1 MGEKQ
6 QIYGSV
12 TSAAA
17 ENPTNTGGTMR
28 PNATLKLGYFPLPS
42 AEGERI
48 RYYLAFPGS
57 QFAALDPC
65 IGDGS
70 AFAKIAGDEHA
81 LRYGIELDAYRAE
94 QARTPAHYVIQ
105 GDALDVHC
113 PVESLSLLYL
123 NPPYTFECGEGRNA
137 RMEQVFFEHC
147 YRWLKPGGVLI
158 LVVPGDKLH
167 VCDQVLAVHFKEK
180 RAYRLTAADSV
191 KYKQV
196 VLFGVRRARRER
208 DRLQDFD
215 VSRARNRIHGMSRG
229 WETLPCLSDI
239 PAAVY
244 PIPESG
250 PVNLMNCGLPLDEIE
265 DLLPKSAACRQAL
278 RVLFP
283 PPQSVKGRPLTPLH
297 AGHAAICAVSGMLN
311 GIFGAGEDRHVAAWS
326 STKAE
331 TVSTEEAE
339 DGTIVRTEREHFVQE
354 LTLIFASGQTAIL
367 R

>member
-1 MGEKQ
+1 
-6 QIYGSV
+6 
-12 TSAAA
+12 
-17 ENPTNTGGTMR
+17 MR
-28 PNATLKLGYFPLPS
+28 PNATIKLGYFPLPS
-42 AEGERI
+42 LEAERI
-48 RYYLAFPGS
+48 RRFLSFPAS
-57 QFAALDPC
+57 PFAALDPC
-65 IGDGS
+65 IGEGG
-70 AFAKIAGDEHA
+70 AFAKIADRDNA
-81 LRYGIELDAYRAE
+81 IRYGIELDAFRAE
-94 QARTPAHYVIQ
+94 QASAVAQQVIR
-105 GDALDVHC
+105 GNALDAHC
-113 PVESLSLLYL
+113 AVESLSLLYL
-123 NPPYTFECGEGRNA
+123 NPPYQFECGEGRNA
-137 RMEQVFFEHC
+137 RMEQVFLEHC

-180 RAYRLTAADSV
+180 RVYRLTAPDSV

-196 VLFGVRRARRER
+196 VLFGLRRTRRER
-208 DRLQDFD
+208 DRLQDFE
-215 VSRARNRIHGMSRG
+215 VSQARNRIHGMSRG
-229 WETLPCLSDI
+229 WESLPTLADV

-244 PIPESG
+244 PIPDGG
-250 PVNLMNCGLPLDEIE
+250 PATLVNHGLPLDEIE
-265 DLLPKSAACRQAL
+265 DLLSKSPAYRQAC

-326 STKAE
+326 STKAV
-331 TVSTEEAE
+331 TVSTEEAA